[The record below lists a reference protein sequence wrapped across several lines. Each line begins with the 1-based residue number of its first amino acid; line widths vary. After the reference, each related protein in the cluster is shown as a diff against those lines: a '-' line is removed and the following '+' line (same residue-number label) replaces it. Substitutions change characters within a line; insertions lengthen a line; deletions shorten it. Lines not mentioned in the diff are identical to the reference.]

1 MILEKNMLKKNSVAV
16 VEIESVSGDGSGIAR
31 LDGQVVFV
39 PFTAVGDRVEITVI
53 KVTKSYAVGKVTR
66 LIEPS
71 VLRRESDCQ
80 VFGKCGGCVFRHITL
95 SEEERIKTETVAS
108 AMRRIGHLDVEVK
121 SCVTPSVK
129 GYRNKAQLPVTEDEK
144 GLHCGFYA
152 SHSHRIVEGSID
164 CVTTPEIFGDIA
176 KGILDFMKKN
186 RISGYSEETGKGTV
200 RNLYFRIN
208 ADGKVMVCIVT
219 NTRKLVNEAIESGL
233 VEYLCDLFSEIVSIY
248 TNYNSEDTNVVLGK
262 EFRLL
267 WGEEYFE
274 DTLLGTRLK
283 MSPDS
288 FFQVNREG
296 AEKVYST
303 AFSLLEGNYENVYD
317 LYCGIGSIGITLFN
331 QIRGGKVKASADR
344 LFGIEIVEKAAKC
357 ARENAKLNGIEN
369 AEFMACDSA
378 DITKMDWFDRY
389 PPSLVILDP
398 PRKGTT
404 TELLDF
410 LSERNVKEILY
421 ISCDPATLARDM
433 RYLAA
438 KGYTSTAVY
447 PVNLFT
453 GTKHVE
459 TVVLLS
465 REKADDYV
473 RISVHTKDLQA
484 KAN

>member
-1 MILEKNMLKKNSVAV
+1 MLKKNSSAV
-16 VEIESVSGDGSGIAR
+16 LEIESVSGDGSGIAR

-39 PFTAVGDRVEITVI
+39 PFTAVGDKVEVIII
-53 KVTKSYAVGKVTR
+53 KVTKSYAVGKAVKI
-66 LIEPS
+66 LSPS
-71 VLRRESDCQ
+71 PVREETDCP
-80 VFGKCGGCVFRHITL
+80 VFGKCGGCVFRHVSL
-95 SEEERIKTETVAS
+95 AEEERIKTETVTS

-121 SCVTPSVK
+121 DCLTPSVK
-129 GYRNKAQLPVTEDEK
+129 GYRNKAQLPVTEDDK

-164 CVTTPEIFGDIA
+164 CVTTPKIFGDIA
-176 KGILDFMKKN
+176 KSILDFMQKKK
-186 RISGYSEETGKGTV
+186 ISGYNEESGKGTV
-200 RNLYFRIN
+200 RHLYFRIN
-208 ADGKVMVCIVT
+208 AEGGVMVCVVT
-219 NTRKLVNEAIESGL
+219 NTKILVNDVTESKLVQ
-233 VEYLCDLFSEIVSIY
+233 YLCDLYPEIVSVY
-248 TNYNSEDTNVVLGK
+248 LNHNSNDTNVVLGK
-262 EFRLL
+262 DFRLL
-267 WGEEYFE
+267 WGDEYFE
-274 DTLLGTRLK
+274 DSLLDTRLK

-296 AEKVYST
+296 AETVYST

-331 QIRGGKVKASADR
+331 QIKKGNVQAGAQR
-344 LFGIEIVEKAAKC
+344 LFGIEIVEKAVEC

-369 AEFMACDSA
+369 AEFSACDSE

-410 LSERNVKEILY
+410 LAERNVPEVLY

-433 RYLAA
+433 GYMAG
-438 KGYTSTAVY
+438 KGYSSSAVY

-459 TVVLLS
+459 SVVCLS

-473 RISVHTKDLQA
+473 RISVQTKDLKT

>member
-1 MILEKNMLKKNSVAV
+1 MLKKNFVAE

-39 PFTAVGDRVEITVI
+39 PFTAVGDKVEITVI

-66 LIEPS
+66 LIAPS
-71 VLRRESDCQ
+71 SVRQEADCP

-95 SEEERIKTETVAS
+95 AEEERIKTETVAS

-121 SCVTPSVK
+121 GCVTPSVK
-129 GYRNKAQLPVTEDEK
+129 GYRNKAQLPVTEDDK

-164 CVTTPEIFGDIA
+164 CVTTPKIFGDIA
-176 KGILDFMKKN
+176 KSILGFMKKN
-186 RISGYSEETGKGTV
+186 NISGYNEVTGKGTV
-200 RNLYFRIN
+200 RHLYFRIN
-208 ADGKVMVCIVT
+208 AEGKVMVCVVT
-219 NTRKLVNEAIESGL
+219 NTRRLVSDAAETEL
-233 VEYLCDLFSEIVSIY
+233 VRYLCDLFPEIVSVYI
-248 TNYNSEDTNVVLGK
+248 NYNSDDTNVVLGK
-262 EFRLL
+262 EFRLI
-267 WGEEYFE
+267 WGDEYFE
-274 DTLLGTRLK
+274 DTLLDTRLK

-296 AEKVYST
+296 AETVYST
-303 AFSLLEGNYENVYD
+303 AFSLLDGNYENVYD
-317 LYCGIGSIGITLFN
+317 LYCGIGSIGITLFD
-331 QIRGGKVKASADR
+331 QIKSRKVKASADR
-344 LFGIEIVEKAAKC
+344 LFGIEIVEKAVQC

-404 TELLDF
+404 AELLDF
-410 LSERNVKEILY
+410 LSERKVKEILY

-433 RYLAA
+433 GYMAT

-447 PVNLFT
+447 PINLFT

-459 TVVLLS
+459 SVTLLKKETV
-465 REKADDYV
+465 
-473 RISVHTKDLQA
+473 
-484 KAN
+484 